1 MKVMQSDNALICI
14 MDLTK
19 WKKKGRGVYLPRC
32 RNEYHGIL
40 AYNYS
45 DNFLEDLRRSPHS
58 CMDYYCIR
66 LYLQWK

>member
-45 DNFLEDLRRSPHS
+45 DNFLEDLFQRRYIIHHVPTNRKVSFV
-58 CMDYYCIR
+58 
-66 LYLQWK
+66 